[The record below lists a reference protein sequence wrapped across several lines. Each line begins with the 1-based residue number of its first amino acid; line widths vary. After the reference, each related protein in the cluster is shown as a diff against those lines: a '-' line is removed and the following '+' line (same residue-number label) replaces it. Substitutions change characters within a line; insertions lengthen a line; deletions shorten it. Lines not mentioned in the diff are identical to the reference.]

1 MAGMCAY
8 LIKDSDKNIE
18 EPIARIAIK
27 RLVNKRKFIF
37 VAEPWVYGDED
48 FCDELDFKNEVNSIL
63 KKSNKE
69 TAKNEA
75 LFIRKDG
82 NSYSDSNIDIVVDP
96 DATKED
102 LIKIKEYLDSH
113 PNKTKKILVSEIS
126 KTKLSDD
133 FINILSDYLNW
144 NDISEYQDL
153 SEEMLKKHANKVNW
167 YIISGR
173 QDLSE
178 DFIRKHKDDINWN
191 QLSFYH
197 KNLSIPFIEEFI
209 NYLNLHEIIENSKL
223 SEEFIKKYSNKLFG
237 KENLQLRLFKYQNI
251 SPKLFEYLSNKYSIL
266 SSSLIPYI
274 IKNQN
279 NISKEFIEKY
289 NKDIDW
295 TNICSQYHRLTEPFM
310 RKFHEYLDWPLVS
323 KAQKLSEKFIED
335 FQDKVI
341 WQHIF
346 EWQSSLSPEFK
357 EKWKHKLKNISSKL

>member
-1 MAGMCAY
+1 
-8 LIKDSDKNIE
+8 
-18 EPIARIAIK
+18 
-27 RLVNKRKFIF
+27 
-37 VAEPWVYGDED
+37 
-48 FCDELDFKNEVNSIL
+48 
-63 KKSNKE
+63 
-69 TAKNEA
+69 
-75 LFIRKDG
+75 
-82 NSYSDSNIDIVVDP
+82 
-96 DATKED
+96 
-102 LIKIKEYLDSH
+102 
-113 PNKTKKILVSEIS
+113 
-126 KTKLSDD
+126 
-133 FINILSDYLNW
+133 
-144 NDISEYQDL
+144 
-153 SEEMLKKHANKVNW
+153 MLKKHANKVNW

-266 SSSLIPYI
+266 SSSLIAYI
-274 IKNQN
+274 IQNQN